1 MKKTLSIL
9 LTATLILPVS
19 LPNVHAESTEF
30 IGEEAI
36 DNVILEENIIDSP
49 FEIAFEFPQPKVEN
63 PSRLLRVALPV
74 GPVMSWKQVGTT
86 TYNNN
91 VLANKV
97 DYYGRLALVG
107 GMTATVG
114 GKIANAF
121 ATGAVGAIIG
131 SMTAKLITYKAP
143 NYWIV
148 TKKFYAKDAVNTY
161 IKTEYQVYSNSART
175 KLAYS
180 NFQINKYY
188 SPK

>member
-1 MKKTLSIL
+1 M
-9 LTATLILPVS
+9 
-19 LPNVHAESTEF
+19 N
-30 IGEEAI
+30 
-36 DNVILEENIIDSP
+36 
-49 FEIAFEFPQPKVEN
+49 
-63 PSRLLRVALPV
+63 
-74 GPVMSWKQVGTT
+74 WKQVGST
-86 TYNNN
+86 TYYNS

-114 GKIANAF
+114 GKIATSF
-121 ATGAVGAIIG
+121 AQGAVGAILG
-131 SMTAKLITYKAP
+131 SMTARLMTYKAP

-148 TKKFYAKDAVNTY
+148 TKKYYAKDAVNVY
-161 IKTEYQVYSNSART
+161 IKTDFQVYSNSART